1 MPSAT
6 LTLKEANKGGDRIWG
21 RVSSVLFLLQD
32 HDGDL
37 NTAPGPENVI
47 DKKRRRYPKRLD

>member
-21 RVSSVLFLLQD
+21 RVSSVLVLLED
-32 HDGDL
+32 DDGDL
-37 NTAPGPENVI
+37 NTAPGPGE
-47 DKKRRRYPKRLD
+47 KEKRRRHPKRLD